1 MNLSIVNDDK
11 NFIELKFSGDAHSY
25 LNIIKRKLVENKEVS
40 FAGYNKPHPLI
51 DESVFVL
58 RTVKA
63 DPKKLFKEAV
73 DELIAELKDLSL

>member
-1 MNLSIVNDDK
+1 MSLSIVSDEK
-11 NFIELKFSGDAHSY
+11 NSIELKFDGDAHSF
-25 LNIIKRKLVENKEVS
+25 LNLIKRKLVENKEVS
-40 FAGYNKPHPLI
+40 FVGYNKPHPLI

-58 RTVKA
+58 RTVKS